1 MASSFSKLYLH
12 SNSLLLFFSKKGGDL
27 ESKIKKAKNENK
39 PFSVE
44 VIEEWSKQL
53 ITGLEFIHRHN
64 IIHRDIKPAFEF

>member
-1 MASSFSKLYLH
+1 MWSITLITWLYYFKDF
-12 SNSLLLFFSKKGGDL
+12 LFFSKKGGDL

-64 IIHRDIKPAFEF
+64 ITHRDIKPAFEI